1 MNAEEVL
8 DGAPAPEGDDPVEQN
23 SFLVGPE
30 PLEPDDAVQQ
40 TGDRQ
45 ATDDRESD
53 ADVFRPL
60 VALVRQVLE
69 EVGSAHC
76 ELTSISML
84 FKRI

>member
-8 DGAPAPEGDDPVEQN
+8 DSAPAPEGDDPVEQS

-30 PLEPDDAVQQ
+30 PLEPDDAVQP

-45 ATDDRESD
+45 ATDDGESHT
-53 ADVFRPL
+53 DVFRPL

-69 EVGSAHC
+69 EVGRVHC